1 MEEIP
6 LERGREVY
14 GMRITRVAEYGTY
27 VVMLTLGVLL
37 FAGAALG
44 LPCKGE
50 TVNTGDT
57 PEQVATKC
65 GEPMLKEKRVVSVR
79 ETEGKVTRSTIRTTD
94 VWTFNFGPAELM
106 QSYIFENG
114 KVADIRSVGYG
125 LVQDFSVDNCRN
137 GELLALGDNALDAY
151 NKCGEPLARETRADK
166 VIETEEGEIKRRT
179 TVSVV
184 EWTYRYGP
192 NVPGYTLRFENGLV
206 TDIRTREF
214 GK

>member
-1 MEEIP
+1 
-6 LERGREVY
+6 
-14 GMRITRVAEYGTY
+14 MRITSIEVVETCA
-27 VVMLTLGVLL
+27 VMLTLGALL

-50 TVNTGDT
+50 TVNTGDS
-57 PEQVATKC
+57 PEEVATKC

-79 ETEGKVTRSTIRTTD
+79 ETEGKVARSTVTTID
-94 VWTFNFGPAELM
+94 EWTFNFGPAEMM
-106 QSYIFENG
+106 QSYRFENG
-114 KVADIRSVGYG
+114 KVADIRNVGYG

-137 GELLALGDNALDAY
+137 GELLAVGDSTLDAY
-151 NKCGEPLARETRADK
+151 IKCGEPLARETRADK

-179 TVSVV
+179 TMSVV
-184 EWTYRYGP
+184 EWTYRYGS
-192 NVPGYTLRFENGLV
+192 NAPGYTLLYENGLV